1 MSLVLHFFFGFSTS
15 FLGMVFPSMLNMTTV
30 KISMERGRPKAVYFA
45 FGVSTMVILQAYL
58 AIGLSEYI
66 MHHPGVIE
74 WIQTLA
80 SFLFSGLSVYFF
92 LAFKKEKKKLDKVE
106 EDCRNTFLI
115 GILLSAV
122 NMFAIPFYYGITL
135 FLKDQGLFQL
145 TKVHI
150 FLFVIGSAIGSFLIL
165 YIYPLFIKKIS
176 KGKGQKKYNL
186 NVILSVLTAVFA
198 VLTLLKNI

>member
-30 KISMERGRPKAVYFA
+30 KISLERGRLKAIYFA
-45 FGVSTMVILQAYL
+45 VGVSTMVILQAYL

-66 MHHPGVIE
+66 MQHPGIIE

-80 SFLFSGLSVYFF
+80 SFLFAGLSVYFF
-92 LAFKKEKKKLDKVE
+92 LAFKKENKQQGQVK

-115 GILLSAV
+115 GLILSAL

-135 FLKDQGLFQL
+135 FLESHGLFQL
-145 TKVHI
+145 TAVHV
-150 FLFVIGSAIGSFLIL
+150 FLFVIGSAIGSFMIL
-165 YIYPLFIKKIS
+165 YLYPFFIKKIS
-176 KGKGQKKYNL
+176 KNEGQKKYNMNL
-186 NVILSVLTAVFA
+186 ILSVLTAVFSII
-198 VLTLLKNI
+198 TLFKYI